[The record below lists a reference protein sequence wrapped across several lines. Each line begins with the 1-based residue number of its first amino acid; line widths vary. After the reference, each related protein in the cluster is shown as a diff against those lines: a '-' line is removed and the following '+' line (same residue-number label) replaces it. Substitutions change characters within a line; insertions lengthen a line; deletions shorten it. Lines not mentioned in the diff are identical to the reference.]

1 MDRVVELRDGRLVA
15 EEEVRGAVRD
25 GTLRRLLT
33 LADAPRARLALA
45 VALGALAV
53 VLGIGL
59 LALSGYLISRAAE
72 QPPVLSLTVAIVFVR
87 FFGVA
92 RPLARYLERIT
103 SHDVAFRTLG
113 TLRARLF
120 ARIEPLAPAGLA
132 SFRRGD
138 LLSRMV
144 ADVDALQDLYLRG
157 HPAAARRGDRRG
169 RGGRGERGVRA
180 RGGRGPARR
189 AARAGPP
196 RPGARSAADPR
207 RRRPPGRGPR
217 AAQRRARRDAP
228 RGPRARRL
236 RRGHRPGPPHRRGR
250 PRAGPRRAARH
261 ARRRAPPTRSASS
274 WPASRWPGSPRW
286 PSPPTTRA
294 RWTGC

>member
-1 MDRVVELRDGRLVA
+1 M
-15 EEEVRGAVRD
+15 RD

-53 VLGIGL
+53 ILGIGL

-157 HPAAARRGDRRG
+157 ILPPLVAVIAGR

-196 RPGARSAADPR
+196 RPGPRSAADPR
-207 RRRPPGRGPR
+207 RRR
-217 AAQRRARRDAP
+217 AA
-228 RGPRARRL
+228 
-236 RRGHRPGPPHRRGR
+236 R
-250 PRAGPRRAARH
+250 PRPARSSAPSSSRRSAPPPSWSPTARAPTGSAASPRPTASWTASRGATRW
-261 ARRRAPPTRSASS
+261 RRAPPTRSASS
-274 WPASRWPGSPRW
+274 WPASRWPASPRW